1 MNITHFVDYLNEH
14 RKLHIDGSYY
24 AYIDSWKDWWR
35 GYVKDFHTVKETA
48 VDGSTLSR
56 PMASLRMA
64 KQVCED
70 WATLLLNDRT
80 TVSISDE
87 AGARWLLGNG
97 DQTGGLLREL
107 RFWPEANRLVEL
119 AMRSGTG
126 AFVMSVEGLRLE
138 GGQIRPS
145 PGAAIRLDYNPAECI
160 LPITVA
166 HGVVTEAAFASVQT
180 VNGSACVYLQT
191 HRLVSCPGGD
201 QQYRITNEYFAG
213 ENGDL
218 EGTDFRPVPLPQ
230 GMLASF
236 DTGSGVPWFS
246 LFSPAGVKNL
256 RGGPGL
262 GMAVFSEALDA
273 LRHVDLAFDN
283 YNQDVFLGGK
293 KVFYNKALVRTWV
306 DDRGVEH
313 AVTPDQV
320 RRQMFY
326 QLPES
331 DPDAAADWH
340 EYNPDLRVEANGK
353 AVQDALDYLSFKVG
367 LGTRHYQFS
376 NGNTTTATQ
385 YNGDRQDM
393 VQHANRHQIPIEAAL
408 IQILRAMLWAGRVLL
423 GQPVDPEAEI
433 TVQFDDSY
441 ITDTE
446 TKRAMLKDDALQGLV
461 PRYRYLMEAYG
472 LSEQQARTLAE
483 EARAE
488 SGAGESLGFGFS

>member
-1 MNITHFVDYLNEH
+1 MNITHFVDYLNKNK
-14 RKLHIDGSYY
+14 KLHIDSSYY
-24 AYIDSWKDWWR
+24 TYIDGWKDWWR
-35 GYVKDFHTVKETA
+35 GYVKDFHMVKETA

-70 WATLLLNDRT
+70 WAALLLNDRT

-126 AFVMSVEGLRLE
+126 AFVMSVEGLRQSD
-138 GGQIRPS
+138 GQIQATPD
-145 PGAAIRLDYNPAECI
+145 AAIRLDYDPAECI
-160 LPITVA
+160 LPITVK
-166 HGVVTEAAFASVQT
+166 HGVVTEAAFASAQT
-180 VNGSACVYLQT
+180 VSGRACVYLQT
-191 HRLVSCPGGD
+191 HRLVPRSGGGM
-201 QQYRITNEYFAG
+201 QYRITNEYFAG

-218 EGTDFRPVPLPQ
+218 DGTDFHPVPLPK

-236 DTGSGVPWFS
+236 DTGSAVPWFS
-246 LFSPAGVKNL
+246 LFSPAGVKN
-256 RGGPGL
+256 RPGGPGL
-262 GMAVFSEALDA
+262 GMAVFSEALDP

-283 YNQDVFLGGK
+283 YDQDLFLGGK
-293 KVFYNKALVRTWV
+293 KVFYNKALVRTCV
-306 DDRGVEH
+306 DEAGREH
-313 AVTPDQV
+313 AVAPDQA

-326 QLPES
+326 QLPEE
-331 DPDAAADWH
+331 DPDAKADWH

-376 NGNTTTATQ
+376 GGNVTTATQ

-408 IQILRAMLWAGRVLL
+408 IQILRAILWAGRTLL
-423 GQPVDPEAEI
+423 GLPVDPEAEI

-446 TKRAMLKDDALQGLV
+446 TRRAILKDDALQGLI

-472 LSEQQARTLAE
+472 LSEQRARALAE
-483 EARAE
+483 EARVE
-488 SGAGESLGFGFS
+488 SGAGEALSFGGF